1 MLLSVTSSL
10 ESPWSVGGVLDGTS
24 PFVLACCGLGMEGCR
39 GCCRHAE
46 GSVGAF
52 GGGLLGFLDSSLSV
66 VVGKLASA
74 WGVGSFRDGVF
85 RVGEAFA
92 TFSTFVF

>member
-1 MLLSVTSSL
+1 MF
-10 ESPWSVGGVLDGTS
+10 DDTS
-24 PFVLACCGLGMEGCR
+24 PFLSTCCGLGMEDCW
-39 GCCRHAE
+39 GCCRLVE

-74 WGVGSFRDGVF
+74 WGVGSFRDGVL
-85 RVGEAFA
+85 RVGEAFSL
-92 TFSTFVF
+92 FSSFVF